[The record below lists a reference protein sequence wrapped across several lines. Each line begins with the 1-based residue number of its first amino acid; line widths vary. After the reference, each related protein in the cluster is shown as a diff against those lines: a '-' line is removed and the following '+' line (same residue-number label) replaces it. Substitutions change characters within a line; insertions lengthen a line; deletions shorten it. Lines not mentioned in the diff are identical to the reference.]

1 PVTKSQLPSGTYKAR
16 KQGEGQTCR
25 TIRSLSDF
33 ELKVWERDGEQV
45 ARVKAKVGEE
55 SIKMSEEYRLVWYD
69 KSFTNR
75 LDLDHYDL
83 PDTAEQ
89 CFHFMSDKVRGATE
103 VGMFIRHLYNLT
115 GRDQPMQPTKELVF
129 CNAKRGLYAVIG
141 MKRNKNMVTDLT
153 NIIRLS
159 KPERKE
165 IPDKMDGLAIT
176 PRTSSSSKKRKKE
189 GVKEDVKVVKKQR
202 MDSSKAKGAGHSR
215 AAVVSPP
222 TESDS
227 SVRLTRPERKE
238 NSDKMDALAITP
250 RTSSSSKKRKE
261 KAVKEDVKIVKKQR
275 VELGKAKGAGHSTA
289 VIASPPD
296 ALPGDKFSKPSRGE
310 ASYPHSHQPRGEN
323 PPLTQTVP
331 SSDVGSADNRKMVD
345 EKEREAEPNSEAC
358 VPSSEILPDGDYVA
372 FYRATRID
380 VGITKSEETGG
391 RM

>member
-1 PVTKSQLPSGTYKAR
+1 QPVSNIGFCRTTEGLMVGLGMNKKDTSLTSFHDVVFLRRTKTTVEAKERGGAVPPLLTSFSNRVKQRIFRPVTKSQLPSGTYKAR

-189 GVKEDVKVVKKQR
+189 GVKEDVKVVKKQ
-202 MDSSKAKGAGHSR
+202 
-215 AAVVSPP
+215 
-222 TESDS
+222 
-227 SVRLTRPERKE
+227 
-238 NSDKMDALAITP
+238 
-250 RTSSSSKKRKE
+250 
-261 KAVKEDVKIVKKQR
+261 
-275 VELGKAKGAGHSTA
+275 
-289 VIASPPD
+289 
-296 ALPGDKFSKPSRGE
+296 
-310 ASYPHSHQPRGEN
+310 
-323 PPLTQTVP
+323 
-331 SSDVGSADNRKMVD
+331 
-345 EKEREAEPNSEAC
+345 
-358 VPSSEILPDGDYVA
+358 
-372 FYRATRID
+372 
-380 VGITKSEETGG
+380 
-391 RM
+391 